1 MNKSNSLILA
11 LPKGRVYEDFIPL
24 LEKTQFAIK
33 DDVKQSRKMLLD
45 TKHPSVKV
53 LIIRGWDVPTYI
65 TSGAAH
71 IGIVGKDILM
81 EKEEEEFVE
90 LADLGL
96 GKCRLS
102 LAGYEDVLTGSARLK
117 IATKYPKSSTKFMNA
132 IGIQPEIIYLN
143 GAQEIA
149 PVLGLSDAI
158 IDLVDTGKTLTANGL
173 TEIKTIANIST
184 RLIANKASIKTK
196 STIINEIM
204 EALKS
209 VSYTH
214 LTLPTKA

>member
-11 LPKGRVYEDFIPL
+11 LPKGRVYEDFTPL
-24 LEKTQFAIK
+24 LEKTQFAIQ
-33 DDVKQSRKMLLD
+33 DDVKKSRKMLLD

-90 LADLGL
+90 LVDLGL

-117 IATKYPKSSTKFMNA
+117 IATKYPKSSMKFMNS

-173 TEIKTIANIST
+173 TEIKIIADIST

-196 STIINEIM
+196 SSIINEII
-204 EALKS
+204 EVLK
-209 VSYTH
+209 
-214 LTLPTKA
+214 

>member
-11 LPKGRVYEDFIPL
+11 LPKGRVYEDVIPL

-33 DDVKQSRKMLLD
+33 DDVKKSRKMLLD

-71 IGIVGKDILM
+71 LGIVGKDILL

-173 TEIKTIANIST
+173 TEIKTIADIST

-196 STIINEIM
+196 STIINEIL
-204 EALKS
+204 EALK
-209 VSYTH
+209 
-214 LTLPTKA
+214 

>member
-33 DDVKQSRKMLLD
+33 DDVKKSRKMLLD

-96 GKCRLS
+96 GKCRLC
-102 LAGYEDVLTGSARLK
+102 LAGYENVLTGSARLR
-117 IATKYPKSSTKFMNA
+117 IATKYPKSSTKFMNS

-158 IDLVDTGKTLTANGL
+158 IDLVDTGKTLNANGL
-173 TEIKTIANIST
+173 KEIKTIADISM
-184 RLIANKASIKTK
+184 RLIANKASMKTK

-204 EALKS
+204 EAFK
-209 VSYTH
+209 
-214 LTLPTKA
+214 

>member
-33 DDVKQSRKMLLD
+33 DDVKKSRKMLLD
-45 TKHPSVKV
+45 MKHPNVKV

-117 IATKYPKSSTKFMNA
+117 IATKYPKSSTKFMNS

-149 PVLGLSDAI
+149 PLLGLSDAI

-173 TEIKTIANIST
+173 IEIKTIADIST
-184 RLIANKASIKTK
+184 RLIANKASMKTK

-204 EALKS
+204 EAL
-209 VSYTH
+209 
-214 LTLPTKA
+214 A

>member
-33 DDVKQSRKMLLD
+33 DDVKKSRKMLLD

-102 LAGYEDVLTGSARLK
+102 LAGYKDVITGSARLK
-117 IATKYPKSSTKFMNA
+117 IATKYPKSSTKFMNS

-158 IDLVDTGKTLTANGL
+158 IDLVDTGKTLSANGL
-173 TEIKTIANIST
+173 KEIKTIADIST
-184 RLIANKASIKTK
+184 RLIANKASMKTK
-196 STIINEIM
+196 SMIINEIM
-204 EALKS
+204 EALK
-209 VSYTH
+209 
-214 LTLPTKA
+214 

>member
-1 MNKSNSLILA
+1 VNKSNSLIIA

-24 LEKTQFAIK
+24 LEKTRFAIK
-33 DDVKQSRKMLLD
+33 DDVKKSRKMLLD

-117 IATKYPKSSTKFMNA
+117 IATKYPKSSTKFMNS

-173 TEIKTIANIST
+173 KEIKIIADIST

-196 STIINEIM
+196 ATIINEIM
-204 EALKS
+204 EALK
-209 VSYTH
+209 
-214 LTLPTKA
+214 

>member
-33 DDVKQSRKMLLD
+33 DDVKKSRKMLLD

-71 IGIVGKDILM
+71 LGIVGKDILL

-117 IATKYPKSSTKFMNA
+117 IATKYPKSSTKFINA

-173 TEIKTIANIST
+173 TEIKTIADIST

-204 EALKS
+204 EALK
-209 VSYTH
+209 
-214 LTLPTKA
+214 

>member
-1 MNKSNSLILA
+1 MNKSNSLIIA

-33 DDVKQSRKMLLD
+33 DDVKKSRKMLLD
-45 TKHPSVKV
+45 TKHPNVKV

-117 IATKYPKSSTKFMNA
+117 IATKYPKSSTKFMNS

-173 TEIKTIANIST
+173 TEIKIIADISS

-196 STIINEIM
+196 AIIINEIM
-204 EALKS
+204 EALK
-209 VSYTH
+209 
-214 LTLPTKA
+214 

>member
-33 DDVKQSRKMLLD
+33 DDVKKSRKMLLD
-45 TKHPSVKV
+45 TKHTSVKV

-71 IGIVGKDILM
+71 LGIVGKDILM

-117 IATKYPKSSTKFMNA
+117 VATKYPKSSTKFMNS

-158 IDLVDTGKTLTANGL
+158 IDLVDTGKTLAANGL
-173 TEIKTIANIST
+173 TEIKTIADIST

-204 EALKS
+204 EALK
-209 VSYTH
+209 
-214 LTLPTKA
+214 

>member
-1 MNKSNSLILA
+1 MKIIVNKSNALILA

-33 DDVKQSRKMLLD
+33 DDVKKSRKMLLD
-45 TKHPSVKV
+45 TKHPNVKV

-117 IATKYPKSSTKFMNA
+117 IATKYPKSSTKFMNS

-158 IDLVDTGKTLTANGL
+158 IDLVDSGKTLTANGL
-173 TEIKTIANIST
+173 TEIQTIADISC
-184 RLIANKASIKTK
+184 L
-196 STIINEIM
+196 
-204 EALKS
+204 L
-209 VSYTH
+209 YTS
-214 LTLPTKA
+214 PSPRD

>member
-33 DDVKQSRKMLLD
+33 DDLKKSRKMLLD

-173 TEIKTIANIST
+173 TEIKTIADIST

-204 EALKS
+204 EALK
-209 VSYTH
+209 
-214 LTLPTKA
+214 

>member
-1 MNKSNSLILA
+1 MNKPDSLILA
-11 LPKGRVYEDFIPL
+11 LPKGRVYEDFMPL

-33 DDVKQSRKMLLD
+33 DDVKKSRKMLLD
-45 TKHPSVKV
+45 TKHPDVKV

-71 IGIVGKDILM
+71 LGIVGKDILM

-158 IDLVDTGKTLTANGL
+158 IDLVDTGKTLAANGL
-173 TEIKTIANIST
+173 TEIKTIADIST

-196 STIINEIM
+196 STIINEIL
-204 EALKS
+204 EALK
-209 VSYTH
+209 
-214 LTLPTKA
+214 

>member
-1 MNKSNSLILA
+1 MNKPNSLILA

-33 DDVKQSRKMLLD
+33 DDVKKSRKMLLD
-45 TKHPSVKV
+45 TKHPNVKV

-102 LAGYEDVLTGSARLK
+102 LAGYEDALTGSARLR
-117 IATKYPKSSTKFMNA
+117 IATKYPKSSTKFMNS

-158 IDLVDTGKTLTANGL
+158 IDLVDTGKTLNANGL
-173 TEIKTIANIST
+173 KEIKTIADISM
-184 RLIANKASIKTK
+184 RLIANKASMKTK

-204 EALKS
+204 EAFK
-209 VSYTH
+209 
-214 LTLPTKA
+214 

>member
-11 LPKGRVYEDFIPL
+11 LPKGRVYKDFIPL

-33 DDVKQSRKMLLD
+33 DDVDKSRKMLLD

-102 LAGYEDVLTGSARLK
+102 LAGYEDVLRGSARLK
-117 IATKYPKSSTKFMNA
+117 IATKYPKSSTKFMNS

-143 GAQEIA
+143 GSQEIA

-173 TEIKTIANIST
+173 TEIKIIADIST

-196 STIINEIM
+196 ATIINEIM
-204 EALKS
+204 EALK
-209 VSYTH
+209 
-214 LTLPTKA
+214 

>member
-11 LPKGRVYEDFIPL
+11 LPKGRVYGDFIPL

-33 DDVKQSRKMLLD
+33 DDVKKSRKMLLD
-45 TKHPSVKV
+45 TKHPNVKV

-102 LAGYEDVLTGSARLK
+102 LAGYEDALTGSARLK
-117 IATKYPKSSTKFMNA
+117 IATKYPKSSTKFMNS

-173 TEIKTIANIST
+173 TEIKTIADIST

-204 EALKS
+204 EVLK
-209 VSYTH
+209 
-214 LTLPTKA
+214 

>member
-33 DDVKQSRKMLLD
+33 DDLKKSRKMLLD

-102 LAGYEDVLTGSARLK
+102 LAGYEDVLTGSTRLK

-149 PVLGLSDAI
+149 PILGLSDAI

-173 TEIKTIANIST
+173 TEIKTIADIST

-196 STIINEIM
+196 SAIINEIM
-204 EALKS
+204 EALK
-209 VSYTH
+209 
-214 LTLPTKA
+214 

>member
-1 MNKSNSLILA
+1 MNKSKSLIFA

-33 DDVKQSRKMLLD
+33 DDVKKSRKMLLD

-117 IATKYPKSSTKFMNA
+117 IATKYPKSSTKFMNS

-158 IDLVDTGKTLTANGL
+158 IDLVDTGKTLAANGL
-173 TEIKTIANIST
+173 TEIKTISDIST

-204 EALKS
+204 EALK
-209 VSYTH
+209 
-214 LTLPTKA
+214 

>member
-1 MNKSNSLILA
+1 MNKSNTLILA

-24 LEKTQFAIK
+24 LEKTQYAIK

-90 LADLGL
+90 LSDLGL

-102 LAGYEDVLTGSARLK
+102 IAGYEDIL
-117 IATKYPKSSTKFMNA
+117 
-132 IGIQPEIIYLN
+132 
-143 GAQEIA
+143 
-149 PVLGLSDAI
+149 
-158 IDLVDTGKTLTANGL
+158 
-173 TEIKTIANIST
+173 
-184 RLIANKASIKTK
+184 
-196 STIINEIM
+196 
-204 EALKS
+204 
-209 VSYTH
+209 
-214 LTLPTKA
+214 

>member
-1 MNKSNSLILA
+1 MNKSNSLIIA

-33 DDVKQSRKMLLD
+33 DDVKKSRKMLLD
-45 TKHPSVKV
+45 TKHPGVKV
-53 LIIRGWDVPTYI
+53 LIIRGWDLPTYI

-96 GKCRLS
+96 CKCRLS

-117 IATKYPKSSTKFMNA
+117 IATKYPKSSTKFMNS

-158 IDLVDTGKTLTANGL
+158 IDLVDTGKTLSANGL
-173 TEIKTIANIST
+173 KEIKTVADIST
-184 RLIANKASIKTK
+184 RLIANKASMKTK
-196 STIINEIM
+196 SSIINEIM
-204 EALKS
+204 EALK
-209 VSYTH
+209 
-214 LTLPTKA
+214 

>member
-1 MNKSNSLILA
+1 MNKSDSLILA

-24 LEKTQFAIK
+24 LEKTRFAIK
-33 DDVKQSRKMLLD
+33 DDVKKSRKMLLD

-90 LADLGL
+90 LVDLGL

-117 IATKYPKSSTKFMNA
+117 IATKYPKSSTKFMNS

-173 TEIKTIANIST
+173 KEIKIIADIST

-196 STIINEIM
+196 ATIINEIM
-204 EALKS
+204 EALK
-209 VSYTH
+209 
-214 LTLPTKA
+214 

>member
-33 DDVKQSRKMLLD
+33 DDVKKSRKMLLD

-173 TEIKTIANIST
+173 TEIKTIADISM

-204 EALKS
+204 EALK
-209 VSYTH
+209 
-214 LTLPTKA
+214 

>member
-1 MNKSNSLILA
+1 MNKPDSLILA
-11 LPKGRVYEDFIPL
+11 LPKGRVYEDFMPL

-33 DDVKQSRKMLLD
+33 DDVKKSRKMLLD

-117 IATKYPKSSTKFMNA
+117 IATKYPKSSTKVMNA

-158 IDLVDTGKTLTANGL
+158 IDLVDTGKTLAANGL
-173 TEIKTIANIST
+173 IEIKTIADISM

-196 STIINEIM
+196 STIINEIL
-204 EALKS
+204 EALK
-209 VSYTH
+209 
-214 LTLPTKA
+214 

>member
-24 LEKTQFAIK
+24 LEKTQFAIE
-33 DDVKQSRKMLLD
+33 DDVKKSRKMLLD

-173 TEIKTIANIST
+173 TEIKTIADIST

-204 EALKS
+204 EVLK
-209 VSYTH
+209 
-214 LTLPTKA
+214 

>member
-11 LPKGRVYEDFIPL
+11 LPKGRVYEDFIPM

-33 DDVKQSRKMLLD
+33 DDVKKSRKMLLD

-53 LIIRGWDVPTYI
+53 LVIRGWDVPTYI

-81 EKEEEEFVE
+81 EKDEEEFVE

-117 IATKYPKSSTKFMNA
+117 IATKYPKSSTKFMNS

-158 IDLVDTGKTLTANGL
+158 IDLVDTGKTLSANGL
-173 TEIKTIANIST
+173 TEIKTIADIST
-184 RLIANKASIKTK
+184 RLIANKASIKTRSK
-196 STIINEIM
+196 VINEIM
-204 EALKS
+204 EALK
-209 VSYTH
+209 
-214 LTLPTKA
+214 